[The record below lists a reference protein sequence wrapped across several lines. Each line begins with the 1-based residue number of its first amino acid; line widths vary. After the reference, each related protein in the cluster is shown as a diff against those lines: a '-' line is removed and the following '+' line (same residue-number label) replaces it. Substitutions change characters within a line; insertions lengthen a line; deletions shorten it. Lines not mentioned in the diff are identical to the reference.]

1 MIKFKRL
8 GKDNNHNIGVVVTCD
23 FCQQQ
28 FGQISGTVLFR
39 TTTEEWDV
47 VDGEFFLLHK
57 HCVKPF
63 ENDHPACGFKW
74 SSWTLEWFIL
84 DFCRDL
90 AGWNKSPNWEK
101 DLSSIAN
108 RLIDPEGGIG

>member
-28 FGQISGTVLFR
+28 FGQ
-39 TTTEEWDV
+39 
-47 VDGEFFLLHK
+47 FFLLHK